1 MSDDHSTTRAVPA
14 PLKGLIREL
23 VETADPETGTDELE
37 SPARLQSWLSEHG
50 LLEEGLEVTEAD
62 FQCAIGLREAVREV
76 IAAEGSPSREA
87 IATLNWIASKA
98 VFRPRVG
105 RRGRMWMEP
114 AVEGVDAAIAHLL
127 LSYHESQLPEA
138 PPPPRRQASVAD
150 RWLTRKPRRTSSG

>member
-1 MSDDHSTTRAVPA
+1 MDEEHSTPLAEPR

-23 VETADPETGTDELE
+23 VETADPEAGKDDLA
-37 SPARLQSWLSEHG
+37 SPAQLQSWLNEHS

-62 FQCAIGLREAVREV
+62 FQCAIGLREAVRDI
-76 IAAEGSPSREA
+76 IAAAGNPSREA

-98 VFRPRVG
+98 IFRPRLG
-105 RRGRMWMEP
+105 RRGKMWMEP

-127 LSYHESQLPEA
+127 LSYHDSQLPEV
-138 PPPPRRQASVAD
+138 PPPPRRQASISD